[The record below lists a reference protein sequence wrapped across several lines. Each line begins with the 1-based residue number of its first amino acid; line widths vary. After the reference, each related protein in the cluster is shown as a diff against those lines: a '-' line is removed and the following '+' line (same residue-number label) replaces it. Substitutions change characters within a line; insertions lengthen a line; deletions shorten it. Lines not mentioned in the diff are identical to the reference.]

1 MSIKQ
6 DVQKQCCVTADSLS
20 SNQLQSR
27 LLKVLRRVRL
37 SIVNAI
43 SEFFWQYLTLTLA
56 LWQQPEDLDLFP
68 ETLVIKLRFG
78 RRGSINK
85 LI

>member
-43 SEFFWQYLTLTLA
+43 GEFFWQYITLTLA
-56 LWQQPEDLDLFP
+56 LWQ
-68 ETLVIKLRFG
+68 
-78 RRGSINK
+78 
-85 LI
+85 